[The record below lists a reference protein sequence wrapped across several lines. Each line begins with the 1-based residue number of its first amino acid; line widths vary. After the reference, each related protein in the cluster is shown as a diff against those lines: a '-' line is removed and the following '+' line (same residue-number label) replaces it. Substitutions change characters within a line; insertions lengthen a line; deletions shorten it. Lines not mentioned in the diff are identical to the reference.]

1 MKIIHG
7 DCIEKLKELDDN
19 SIDSI
24 VTDPPYGLG
33 FMGKDWDT
41 FDKSQFGKKGEEGEN
56 DLKNK
61 KNFKIL
67 PRYNTDGLYGF
78 TKDWAKECYRVLKP
92 GGHLLSFAGSRTYHK
107 ICMGVEDAG
116 FEIRDQLMWIYGSGF
131 PRTII
136 PSFACHSNERIFRK
150 NRTLARRSGS
160 IRKG

>member
-56 DLKNK
+56 DLK
-61 KNFKIL
+61 
-67 PRYNTDGLYGF
+67 
-78 TKDWAKECYRVLKP
+78 
-92 GGHLLSFAGSRTYHK
+92 
-107 ICMGVEDAG
+107 
-116 FEIRDQLMWIYGSGF
+116 
-131 PRTII
+131 
-136 PSFACHSNERIFRK
+136 
-150 NRTLARRSGS
+150 
-160 IRKG
+160 IRKTLRYYQDIILMVYMISPKIGQKNVIEF